1 MLLVSGTGLV
11 LASWAFMIALIL
23 ALGVGPAIALAQGAG
38 SGAGAL
44 VIARRALWFGL
55 SIFLVAG
62 MFLNLF
68 LPMASPITAFWIF
81 GLAALSLVIGRI
93 RIRRNPPRWKPWQI
107 KTTRLTAVIVVT
119 LVVAQ
124 VYLALAALGP
134 LTNYDS
140 GLYHLGAVE
149 YSRLFPAIPGLA
161 NVHSPLGYSTAEFP
175 LAAALG
181 AGPWGSEGLRL
192 ANGLLMAVL
201 ALDVALRAF
210 QGRRGPGFFVAAV
223 GLVAAW
229 VPLLALSDYWVT
241 SPSQDTA
248 GLILCVAAAAYLA
261 DAVGRRAAWAA
272 DAATACAAAISVSL
286 IRPTLGAFT
295 VGVILVS
302 GVLAV
307 RRGRLRQPMVV
318 VASVTVAAMGVAA
331 VIATLAR
338 DIILSGWLLFP
349 LSTFPLPVDWRA
361 PDPTF
366 LRLATLGYHRD
377 PENLWESTE
386 GWNWVASWI
395 QRLPQSWET
404 FEFALLGLTAVI
416 LLITAHRWT
425 NLRVRGLGITMLP
438 SIMSVAV
445 WFTLAPPSFRFGWGP
460 IVTLAAV
467 PIGWSLWRLS
477 RLESKQAAVSVVVGA
492 GVALP
497 LVGVVAFSAITRLD
511 YASYTDER
519 TWTLGVSIPYA
530 VTPLPKVES
539 DLVTTTGGVEL
550 LVPSRNEQ
558 CWAVFPLCTPTP
570 LPGLTPRGPGISE
583 GFVVY

>member
-1 MLLVSGTGLV
+1 
-11 LASWAFMIALIL
+11 MIALIF
-23 ALGVGPAIALAQGAG
+23 ALGAGPAIALAQGAG

-44 VIARRALWFGL
+44 VIARRALWLGL

-68 LPMASPITAFWIF
+68 LPMASPITAFGIF
-81 GLAALSLVIGRI
+81 GLAALSLVIGWI
-93 RIRRNPPRWKPWQI
+93 RIRRDLPRWKPWQI
-107 KTTRLTAVIVVT
+107 QTTWLTAVIVVT

-124 VYLALAALGP
+124 AYLALAALGP

-161 NVHSPLGYSTAEFP
+161 NVYSPLGYATAEFP
-175 LAAALG
+175 LAAALS
-181 AGPWGSEGLRL
+181 AGPWGPEGLRL

-201 ALDVALRAF
+201 ALDVALRAL

-248 GLILCVAAAAYLA
+248 ALILCVAAAAYLA
-261 DAVGRRAAWAA
+261 EAVGRRVAWAA
-272 DAATACAAAISVSL
+272 GAATACAAAISVSL

-307 RRGRLRQPMVV
+307 RRRRPWRPTVV
-318 VASVTVAAMGVAA
+318 VASVTVAVMGVAA
-331 VIATLAR
+331 VIATLTR

-349 LSTFPLPVDWRA
+349 LSTFPVPVDWRA

-386 GWNWVASWI
+386 GWNWVGSWI

-416 LLITAHRWT
+416 LLITALRWT

-438 SIMSVAV
+438 SIMSVAA
-445 WFTLAPPSFRFGWGP
+445 WFALAPPSMRFGWGP

-477 RLESKQAAVSVVVGA
+477 RLESKKTAVSAVVGA

-497 LVGVVAFSAITRLD
+497 LVGVVVFSAITRLD
-511 YASYTDER
+511 YASFTDER
-519 TWTLGVSIPYA
+519 TWSLGVSIPYA
-530 VTPLPKVES
+530 VTPLPEVES
-539 DLVTTTGGVEL
+539 DVVTTTGGVEL
-550 LVPSRNEQ
+550 LIPSRNEQ

-570 LPGLTPRGPGISE
+570 LPGLTPRGPGISD

>member
-1 MLLVSGTGLV
+1 M
-11 LASWAFMIALIL
+11 LASWAFMIALIV
-23 ALGVGPAIALAQGAG
+23 ALGAGPAIALAQGAG
-38 SGAGAL
+38 SDVGAL

-62 MFLNLF
+62 MLLNLV
-68 LPMASPITAFWIF
+68 LPMASPITAFVIF
-81 GLAALSLVIGRI
+81 GLAALSLVIGWI
-93 RIRRNPPRWKPWQI
+93 QIRRNPPRWKPWLIQP
-107 KTTRLTAVIVVT
+107 TRLTAVIVVT
-119 LVVAQ
+119 LFVAQ
-124 VYLALAALGP
+124 AYLALAALGP

-161 NVHSPLGYSTAEFP
+161 NIYSPLGYSTAECP

-181 AGPWGSEGLRL
+181 AGPWGPEGLRL

-201 ALDVALRAF
+201 ALDVALRAL

-248 GLILCVAAAAYLA
+248 ALVVCVAAAAYLA
-261 DAVGRRAAWAA
+261 DAVGRRVAWAA
-272 DAATACAAAISVSL
+272 DAATACVAAISVSL

-302 GVLAV
+302 GFLAV
-307 RRGRLRQPMVV
+307 RRGRPWRPTVV
-318 VASVTVAAMGVAA
+318 VAGVTVAVMGVAA

-349 LSTFPLPVDWRA
+349 LSTFPVPVDWRA

-377 PENLWESTE
+377 PENLWQSTE
-386 GWNWVASWI
+386 GWNWSHRGSSVCRSRGRPSSSRSLASL
-395 QRLPQSWET
+395 RFSS
-404 FEFALLGLTAVI
+404 
-416 LLITAHRWT
+416 ITAHRWT

-445 WFTLAPPSFRFGWGP
+445 WFTLAPPSFRFGGDP
-460 IVTLAAV
+460 
-467 PIGWSLWRLS
+467 SLPSPPFRS
-477 RLESKQAAVSVVVGA
+477 VGA
-492 GVALP
+492 CGDC
-497 LVGVVAFSAITRLD
+497 LVSSPR
-511 YASYTDER
+511 R
-519 TWTLGVSIPYA
+519 RPY
-530 VTPLPKVES
+530 
-539 DLVTTTGGVEL
+539 
-550 LVPSRNEQ
+550 
-558 CWAVFPLCTPTP
+558 
-570 LPGLTPRGPGISE
+570 PRGRSGS
-583 GFVVY
+583 GTSTRGRGRVQRDHAA

>member
-1 MLLVSGTGLV
+1 
-11 LASWAFMIALIL
+11 MIALIL
-23 ALGVGPAIALAQGAG
+23 ALGAGPAVALAQGVG
-38 SGAGAL
+38 SGAEAL
-44 VIARRALWFGL
+44 VIARRALWLGL
-55 SIFLVAG
+55 SILLVAG
-62 MFLNLF
+62 MFLNLL
-68 LPMASPITAFWIF
+68 LPMASPVTFLVVF
-81 GLAALSLVIGRI
+81 GLAALSLVIGWI
-93 RIRRNPPRWKPWQI
+93 RLRRNPPRWKPWQI
-107 KTTRLTAVIVVT
+107 QPTWPSALIVVT

-124 VYLALAALGP
+124 AYLALAALGP

-161 NVHSPLGYSTAEFP
+161 NVSSPLGYSTAEFP

-181 AGPWGSEGLRL
+181 AGPWGPEGPRL
-192 ANGLLMAVL
+192 ANGLLMAAL
-201 ALDVALRAF
+201 ALDVALRAL
-210 QGRRGPGFFVAAV
+210 QGRRGPGFFVVAV

-248 GLILCVAAAAYLA
+248 ALIVCVAAAAYLA
-261 DAVGRRAAWAA
+261 DAVGRPAAWAE
-272 DAATACAAAISVSL
+272 DAAAACVAAISVSL

-307 RRGRLRQPMVV
+307 RRGRLRRPTVV
-318 VASVTVAAMGVAA
+318 VASATVAVMGVAA

-349 LSTFPLPVDWRA
+349 LSTFPVPVDWRA

-395 QRLPQSWET
+395 QRLPRSWET

-438 SIMSVAV
+438 SIMSVTV
-445 WFTLAPPSFRFGWGP
+445 WFTLAPPAFRFGWGP
-460 IVTLAAV
+460 IITLAAV

-477 RLESKQAAVSVVVGA
+477 RLESKQAAVSAVVGA
-492 GVALP
+492 GVVLP

-511 YASYTDER
+511 YASFTDER
-519 TWTLGVSIPYA
+519 TWSLGVSIPYA
-530 VTPLPKVES
+530 VTPLPEVES
-539 DLVTTTGGVEL
+539 DLVTTTGGVKL

-558 CWAVFPLCTPTP
+558 CWEVFPLCTPTP
-570 LPGLTPRGPGISE
+570 LRGLTPRGPDISD

>member
-1 MLLVSGTGLV
+1 
-11 LASWAFMIALIL
+11 MIALIL
-23 ALGVGPAIALAQGAG
+23 ALGAGPAIALAQGAG

-44 VIARRALWFGL
+44 VIARRAPWFGL
-55 SIFLVAG
+55 AIFLVAG

-68 LPMASPITAFWIF
+68 LPMASPTTAFVIV
-81 GLAALSLVIGRI
+81 GLAALSLVIGWI
-93 RIRRNPPRWKPWQI
+93 RIRRHPPRWKPWQI
-107 KTTRLTAVIVVT
+107 QTTRLTAVIVVT

-124 VYLALAALGP
+124 AYLALAALGP

-149 YSRLFPAIPGLA
+149 YSRLYPAIPGLA
-161 NVHSPLGYSTAEFP
+161 NVYSPLGYATAEFP
-175 LAAALG
+175 LAAALS
-181 AGPWGSEGLRL
+181 AGPWGPEGLRL

-201 ALDVALRAF
+201 ALDVALRAL

-248 GLILCVAAAAYLA
+248 GLMLCVAAAAYLA
-261 DAVGRRAAWAA
+261 DAVGRRVAWAA

-295 VGVILVS
+295 VGVIFVS

-307 RRGRLRQPMVV
+307 RRGRLRRPTVV
-318 VASVTVAAMGVAA
+318 VASVTVTVMGVAA

-349 LSTFPLPVDWRA
+349 VSTFPVPVDWRA
-361 PDPTF
+361 SDPTF

-377 PENLWESTE
+377 PESLWESTE

-404 FEFALLGLTAVI
+404 FEFALLGLTAVL

-425 NLRVRGLGITMLP
+425 NLRARGLGITMLP

-477 RLESKQAAVSVVVGA
+477 RLESKKTAVSTVVGV

-530 VTPLPKVES
+530 VTPLPKVDS
-539 DLVTTTGGVEL
+539 DPVTTTGGVEL

-570 LPGLTPRGPGISE
+570 LPGLTPRGPDISD

>member
-1 MLLVSGTGLV
+1 
-11 LASWAFMIALIL
+11 MIALIL
-23 ALGVGPAIALAQGAG
+23 ALGAGPAIALAQGAG

-44 VIARRALWFGL
+44 VIARRAPWFGL
-55 SIFLVAG
+55 AIFLVAG

-68 LPMASPITAFWIF
+68 LPMASPITAFVIV
-81 GLAALSLVIGRI
+81 GLAALSLVIGWI
-93 RIRRNPPRWKPWQI
+93 RIRRHPPRWKPWQI
-107 KTTRLTAVIVVT
+107 QTTRLTAVIVVT

-124 VYLALAALGP
+124 AYLALAALGP

-149 YSRLFPAIPGLA
+149 YSRLYPAIPGLA
-161 NVHSPLGYSTAEFP
+161 NVYSPLGYATAEFP
-175 LAAALG
+175 LAAALS
-181 AGPWGSEGLRL
+181 AGPWGPEGLRL

-201 ALDVALRAF
+201 ALDVALRAL

-248 GLILCVAAAAYLA
+248 GLMLCVAAAAYLA
-261 DAVGRRAAWAA
+261 DAVGRRVAWAA

-295 VGVILVS
+295 VGVIFVS

-307 RRGRLRQPMVV
+307 RRGRLRRPTVV
-318 VASVTVAAMGVAA
+318 VASVTVTVMGVAA

-349 LSTFPLPVDWRA
+349 VSTFPVPVDWRA
-361 PDPTF
+361 SDPTF

-404 FEFALLGLTAVI
+404 FEFALLGLTAVL

-425 NLRVRGLGITMLP
+425 NLRARGLGITMLP

-477 RLESKQAAVSVVVGA
+477 RLESKKTAVSTVVGV

-530 VTPLPKVES
+530 VTPLPKVDS
-539 DLVTTTGGVEL
+539 DPVTTTGGVEL

-570 LPGLTPRGPGISE
+570 LPGLTPRGPDISD

>member
-1 MLLVSGTGLV
+1 MLLVSGTSLV
-11 LASWAFMIALIL
+11 LASWAFMIVLIL
-23 ALGVGPAIALAQGAG
+23 ALGAGPAIALAQGAG
-38 SGAGAL
+38 SGEGAL
-44 VIARRALWFGL
+44 VIARRALWLGL

-68 LPMASPITAFWIF
+68 VPMASPINALVIF
-81 GLAALSLVIGRI
+81 GLGALSLVTGWI

-107 KTTRLTAVIVVT
+107 QPTRLTAVIVVT
-119 LVVAQ
+119 LFVAQ
-124 VYLALAALGP
+124 AYLALAALGP

-161 NVHSPLGYSTAEFP
+161 NVYSPLGYSTAEFP

-181 AGPWGSEGLRL
+181 AGPWGPEGLRL

-201 ALDVALRAF
+201 ALDVALRAL

-248 GLILCVAAAAYLA
+248 ALILCVAAAAYLA
-261 DAVGRRAAWAA
+261 DAVGRRVAWAA

-307 RRGRLRQPMVV
+307 RRGRPWRPTVV
-318 VASVTVAAMGVAA
+318 VASVTVAVMGVAA

-349 LSTFPLPVDWRA
+349 LSTFPVPVDWRA

-404 FEFALLGLTAVI
+404 FEFALLGLTAV
-416 LLITAHRWT
+416 LLLMTAHRWT

-477 RLESKQAAVSVVVGA
+477 RLESKQAAVSAVVGA

-497 LVGVVAFSAITRLD
+497 LVGVVVFSAITRLD
-511 YASYTDER
+511 YASFTDER
-519 TWTLGVSIPYA
+519 TWSLGVSIPYA
-530 VTPLPKVES
+530 VAPLPEVES
-539 DLVTTTGGVEL
+539 DPVATTGGVEL

-570 LPGLTPRGPGISE
+570 LPGLTPRGPGTSD

>member
-1 MLLVSGTGLV
+1 MIAMILV
-11 LASWAFMIALIL
+11 LGA
-23 ALGVGPAIALAQGAG
+23 GPAIAVAHGAG
-38 SGAGAL
+38 PGAGAF
-44 VIARRALWFGL
+44 VIARRALWLGL

-68 LPMASPITAFWIF
+68 LPMASPITAFGIF
-81 GLAALSLVIGRI
+81 GLAALSLVTGWI
-93 RIRRNPPRWKPWQI
+93 RIRRNPPRWKRWQI
-107 KTTRLTAVIVVT
+107 QPTRLTAVIVVT
-119 LVVAQ
+119 LIVAQ
-124 VYLALAALGP
+124 AYLALAALGP

-161 NVHSPLGYSTAEFP
+161 NVYSPLGYATAEFP
-175 LAAALG
+175 LAAALS
-181 AGPWGSEGLRL
+181 AGPWGPEGLRL
-192 ANGLLMAVL
+192 ANGLLMAIL
-201 ALDVALRAF
+201 ALDVALRAL

-248 GLILCVAAAAYLA
+248 ALILCVAAAAYLA
-261 DAVGRRAAWAA
+261 DAVGRRVAWAA

-307 RRGRLRQPMVV
+307 RRRRPWRPTVV
-318 VASVTVAAMGVAA
+318 VASVTVAVMGVAA

-349 LSTFPLPVDWRA
+349 LSTFPVPVDWRA

-416 LLITAHRWT
+416 LLITALRWT

-438 SIMSVAV
+438 SIMSVAT
-445 WFTLAPPSFRFGWGP
+445 WFALAPPSLRFGWGP

-477 RLESKQAAVSVVVGA
+477 RLESKKTAVSAVVGA

-497 LVGVVAFSAITRLD
+497 LVGVVVFSAITRLD
-511 YASYTDER
+511 YASFTDER
-519 TWTLGVSIPYA
+519 TWSLGVSIPYA
-530 VTPLPKVES
+530 VTPLPEVES
-539 DLVTTTGGVEL
+539 DVVTTTGGVEL
-550 LVPSRNEQ
+550 LIPSRNEQ

-570 LPGLTPRGPGISE
+570 LPGLTPRGPGISD

>member
-1 MLLVSGTGLV
+1 M
-11 LASWAFMIALIL
+11 
-23 ALGVGPAIALAQGAG
+23 
-38 SGAGAL
+38 
-44 VIARRALWFGL
+44 
-55 SIFLVAG
+55 
-62 MFLNLF
+62 
-68 LPMASPITAFWIF
+68 
-81 GLAALSLVIGRI
+81 
-93 RIRRNPPRWKPWQI
+93 
-107 KTTRLTAVIVVT
+107 
-119 LVVAQ
+119 
-124 VYLALAALGP
+124 
-134 LTNYDS
+134 
-140 GLYHLGAVE
+140 
-149 YSRLFPAIPGLA
+149 
-161 NVHSPLGYSTAEFP
+161 
-175 LAAALG
+175 
-181 AGPWGSEGLRL
+181 
-192 ANGLLMAVL
+192 
-201 ALDVALRAF
+201 
-210 QGRRGPGFFVAAV
+210 
-223 GLVAAW
+223 
-229 VPLLALSDYWVT
+229 
-241 SPSQDTA
+241 
-248 GLILCVAAAAYLA
+248 
-261 DAVGRRAAWAA
+261 AWAA

-307 RRGRLRQPMVV
+307 RRGRLRRPTVV
-318 VASVTVAAMGVAA
+318 VASVTVAVTGVAA

-349 LSTFPLPVDWRA
+349 LSTFPVPVDWRA

-377 PENLWESTE
+377 PENLWESTQ

-416 LLITAHRWT
+416 LLITAHQWT
-425 NLRVRGLGITMLP
+425 ILRVRGLGITMLP

-477 RLESKQAAVSVVVGA
+477 RLESKQAAVSAVVGV

-519 TWTLGVSIPYA
+519 TWSLGVSIPYA
-530 VTPLPKVES
+530 VTPLPKVDS
-539 DLVTTTGGVEL
+539 DPVTTTGGVEL

-570 LPGLTPRGPGISE
+570 LPGLTPRGPGMSD
-583 GFVVY
+583 GFIVY

>member
-1 MLLVSGTGLV
+1 MLLVSGTSLV

-23 ALGVGPAIALAQGAG
+23 ALGAGPAIALAQGGG
-38 SGAGAL
+38 SSAGAL

-62 MFLNLF
+62 VFLNLF
-68 LPMASPITAFWIF
+68 LPMASPITFLVIF
-81 GLAALSLVIGRI
+81 GLAALSLVIGWI
-93 RIRRNPPRWKPWQI
+93 RTTRNPLRGKRWQI
-107 KTTRLTAVIVVT
+107 RTTRLTAVIVVT

-124 VYLALAALGP
+124 AYLALAALGP

-161 NVHSPLGYSTAEFP
+161 NVYSPLGYATAEFP

-181 AGPWGSEGLRL
+181 AGPWGPEGLRL

-201 ALDVALRAF
+201 GLDVALRAL
-210 QGRRGPGFFVAAV
+210 QGRRGPGFFVLAV

-248 GLILCVAAAAYLA
+248 ALVVCVAAAAYLA
-261 DAVGRRAAWAA
+261 DAVGRRVAWAA

-307 RRGRLRQPMVV
+307 RRRRLRRPSVV
-318 VASVTVAAMGVAA
+318 VASVTVAVLGVAA

-349 LSTFPLPVDWRA
+349 LSTFPVPVDWRA

-386 GWNWVASWI
+386 GWNWVGSWI

-404 FEFALLGLTAVI
+404 FEFALLGLTAVL
-416 LLITAHRWT
+416 LLITAHQWT
-425 NLRVRGLGITMLP
+425 NLRIRGLGITMLP

-445 WFTLAPPSFRFGWGP
+445 WFALAPPSFRFGWGP

-477 RLESKQAAVSVVVGA
+477 RLESKQTAVSAVVGV

-511 YASYTDER
+511 YASFTDER
-519 TWTLGVSIPYA
+519 TWSLGVSIPYA
-530 VTPLPKVES
+530 VAPLPEVES

-570 LPGLTPRGPGISE
+570 LPGLTPRGPGMSD

>member
-201 ALDVALRAF
+201 ALDVALRAL

-248 GLILCVAAAAYLA
+248 GLMLCVAAAAYLA
-261 DAVGRRAAWAA
+261 DAVGRRVAWAA

-349 LSTFPLPVDWRA
+349 VSTFPVPVDWRA
-361 PDPTF
+361 SDPTF

-425 NLRVRGLGITMLP
+425 NLRARGLGITMLP

-477 RLESKQAAVSVVVGA
+477 RLESQKTAVSAVVGA

-497 LVGVVAFSAITRLD
+497 LVGVVVFSAITRLD
-511 YASYTDER
+511 YASLTDER
-519 TWTLGVSIPYA
+519 TWSVGVSIPYA
-530 VTPLPKVES
+530 VAPLPEVES
-539 DLVTTTGGVEL
+539 DRVMTTGGVEL

-558 CWAVFPLCTPTP
+558 CWAMFPLCTPTP
-570 LPGLTPRGPGISE
+570 LPGLTPRGPGISD

>member
-1 MLLVSGTGLV
+1 
-11 LASWAFMIALIL
+11 MIALIL
-23 ALGVGPAIALAQGAG
+23 ALGAGPAIALAQGAG

-55 SIFLVAG
+55 AIFLVAG
-62 MFLNLF
+62 MFLNLV
-68 LPMASPITAFWIF
+68 LPMASPITAFVIV
-81 GLAALSLVIGRI
+81 GLAALSLVIGWI
-93 RIRRNPPRWKPWQI
+93 RIRRHPPRWKPWQI
-107 KTTRLTAVIVVT
+107 QTTRLTAVIVVT

-124 VYLALAALGP
+124 AYLALAALGP

-149 YSRLFPAIPGLA
+149 YSRLYPAIPGLA
-161 NVHSPLGYSTAEFP
+161 NVYSPLGYATAEFP
-175 LAAALG
+175 LAAALS
-181 AGPWGSEGLRL
+181 AGPWGPEGLRL

-201 ALDVALRAF
+201 ALDVALRAL

-248 GLILCVAAAAYLA
+248 GLMLCVAAAAYLA
-261 DAVGRRAAWAA
+261 DAVGRRVAWAA

-307 RRGRLRQPMVV
+307 RRGRPWRPTVV
-318 VASVTVAAMGVAA
+318 VAGVTVAVMGVAA
-331 VIATLAR
+331 VIAKLAR

-349 LSTFPLPVDWRA
+349 VSTFPVPVDWRA
-361 PDPTF
+361 SDPTF

-416 LLITAHRWT
+416 LLITALQWT
-425 NLRVRGLGITMLP
+425 NLRIRGLGITMLP

-477 RLESKQAAVSVVVGA
+477 RLESKQTAVSAVVGV

-511 YASYTDER
+511 YASFTDER
-519 TWTLGVSIPYA
+519 TWSLGVCIPYA
-530 VTPLPKVES
+530 VTPLPKVDS
-539 DLVTTTGGVEL
+539 DPVTTTGGVEL

-570 LPGLTPRGPGISE
+570 LPGLTPRGPDISD

>member
-1 MLLVSGTGLV
+1 MLLVSGTSLV

-23 ALGVGPAIALAQGAG
+23 ALGAGPAIALAQGAG

-81 GLAALSLVIGRI
+81 GLAALSLVIGRT

-201 ALDVALRAF
+201 ALDVALRAL

-229 VPLLALSDYWVT
+229 VPLLALADYWVT
-241 SPSQDTA
+241 GPSQDTA
-248 GLILCVAAAAYLA
+248 ALILCVAAAAYLA
-261 DAVGRRAAWAA
+261 DAVGRRVAWAA
-272 DAATACAAAISVSL
+272 DAATACVAAISVSL

-318 VASVTVAAMGVAA
+318 VASVTVAVMGVAA
-331 VIATLAR
+331 VIATVTR

-349 LSTFPLPVDWRA
+349 LSTFPVPVDWRA

-377 PENLWESTE
+377 PENLWQSTE
-386 GWNWVASWI
+386 GWNWVGSWI

-416 LLITAHRWT
+416 LLITALRWT
-425 NLRVRGLGITMLP
+425 NLRFRGLGITMLP

-477 RLESKQAAVSVVVGA
+477 RLESQKTAVSAVVGA

-497 LVGVVAFSAITRLD
+497 LVGVVVFSAITRLD
-511 YASYTDER
+511 YASLTDER
-519 TWTLGVSIPYA
+519 TWSVGVSIPYA
-530 VTPLPKVES
+530 VAPLPEVES
-539 DLVTTTGGVEL
+539 DRVMTTGGVEL

-558 CWAVFPLCTPTP
+558 CWAMFPLCTPTP
-570 LPGLTPRGPGISE
+570 LPGLTPRGPDISD

>member
-1 MLLVSGTGLV
+1 MLLVSGISLV

-23 ALGVGPAIALAQGAG
+23 ALGAGPAIALAQGAG
-38 SGAGAL
+38 SGAGML
-44 VIARRALWFGL
+44 VIARRALWLGL

-68 LPMASPITAFWIF
+68 LPMASPITFLVIA
-81 GLAALSLVIGRI
+81 GLAALSLVIGWI
-93 RIRRNPPRWKPWQI
+93 RLRRNSLKWKPWQI
-107 KTTRLTAVIVVT
+107 QTTRLTAVIVVT

-124 VYLALAALGP
+124 AYLALAALGP

-161 NVHSPLGYSTAEFP
+161 NVYSPLGYSTAEFP

-181 AGPWGSEGLRL
+181 AGPWGPEGLRL
-192 ANGLLMAVL
+192 ANGLLTAVL
-201 ALDVALRAF
+201 ALDVSLRAL
-210 QGRRGPGFFVAAV
+210 QGRRGPGFFVVAV

-248 GLILCVAAAAYLA
+248 ALIVCVAAAAYLA

-272 DAATACAAAISVSL
+272 DAATACVAAISVSL

-307 RRGRLRQPMVV
+307 RRGRLWRPKVV
-318 VASVTVAAMGVAA
+318 VASVTVAAIGVAA
-331 VIATLAR
+331 VIATMAR

-349 LSTFPLPVDWRA
+349 LSTFPVPVDWRA

-404 FEFALLGLTAVI
+404 FEFALLGLTAV
-416 LLITAHRWT
+416 LLLFTAHRWT

-460 IVTLAAV
+460 IVTLATV

-477 RLESKQAAVSVVVGA
+477 RLESKQAAVSAVVGA

-511 YASYTDER
+511 YASFKDER
-519 TWTLGVSIPYA
+519 MWSVGVSIPYA
-530 VTPLPKVES
+530 VTPLPEVES
-539 DLVTTTGGVEL
+539 DSVTTTGDVEL

-558 CWAVFPLCTPTP
+558 CWGVFPLCTPTP
-570 LPGLTPRGPGISE
+570 LPGLTPRGPGISD
-583 GFVVY
+583 GFLVY

>member
-1 MLLVSGTGLV
+1 MLLVSGTSLV
-11 LASWAFMIALIL
+11 LASWAFVIAVIL
-23 ALGVGPAIALAQGAG
+23 ALGAGPAVALAQGVG
-38 SGAGAL
+38 WGGGAL
-44 VIARRALWFGL
+44 VIARRALWLGL

-68 LPMASPITAFWIF
+68 LPMASPITAFGIF
-81 GLAALSLVIGRI
+81 GLAALSLVIGWI
-93 RIRRNPPRWKPWQI
+93 QIRRNPPRGKPWQI
-107 KTTRLTAVIVVT
+107 QTTRLTSVIVVT

-124 VYLALAALGP
+124 AYLALAALGP

-161 NVHSPLGYSTAEFP
+161 NVYSPLGYATAEFP
-175 LAAALG
+175 LAAAFS

-192 ANGLLMAVL
+192 ASGLLMAVL
-201 ALDVALRAF
+201 ALDVALRAL

-248 GLILCVAAAAYLA
+248 ALVVCVAAAAYLA

-272 DAATACAAAISVSL
+272 DAATACVAAISVSL

-307 RRGRLRQPMVV
+307 RRGRLRRPTVV
-318 VASVTVAAMGVAA
+318 VASVTVAAIGVAA

-349 LSTFPLPVDWRA
+349 LSSFPVPVDWRA

-395 QRLPQSWET
+395 QRLPQSWEI
-404 FEFALLGLTAVI
+404 FEFGLLALTAA
-416 LLITAHRWT
+416 LTALAASRRT
-425 NLRVRGLGITMLP
+425 NLRARGLLLTMAP
-438 SIMSVAV
+438 SAAAV
-445 WFTLAPPSFRFGWGP
+445 VVWLTLAPPSFRFAWGP
-460 IVTLAAV
+460 IFTLGAL
-467 PIGWSLWRLS
+467 PLGWSLWRLS
-477 RLESKQAAVSVVVGA
+477 HLESRKTSIPSLVGA
-492 GVALP
+492 GVAAPVLI
-497 LVGVVAFSAITRLD
+497 VVAVSALTRFD
-511 YASYTDER
+511 YASVTQER
-519 TWTLGVSIPYA
+519 TWSLGVAIPYA
-530 VTPLPKVES
+530 VTPLPEVES
-539 DLVTTTGGVEL
+539 EVITTVGGAEL
-550 LVPSRNEQ
+550 LVPTSNEQ
-558 CWAVFPLCTPTP
+558 CWGTFPLCTPTP
-570 LPGLTPRGPGISE
+570 LSGLTPRGPGISD